1 MATATEYRHEA
12 LTQQSD
18 VLQAI
23 FESLP
28 WGIVVADQEGRLLFS
43 NPAAEKILGIGL
55 VEASPGT
62 CESLA
67 GWYLPDQVSVVSPD
81 QLPLVRAIRGEEVAD
96 ELFFVRNSPQRPGVW
111 IRVDGWPLKEPDG
124 LPSGGVMMFH
134 DFTQGREA
142 LQTFALLSRVVEQT
156 ADSVVLTDTQGV
168 IQYVNPAFEATTGY
182 SRDEALGKTPR
193 ILRSGLHDAE
203 FYRQMWAQFAQGL
216 PFKGMLINRKK
227 TGELYW
233 AQQTITSMRDEAGY
247 LTHFVSVSQDITE
260 LRKKQEQEFQL
271 QLARD
276 VQQRFYAAAPVIAGF
291 DIGASA
297 HPADETGG
305 DYFDFIPMADGSLVI
320 AVADAKGHGFSSA
333 LVMALTRA
341 YVRCFAAMQLELDD
355 ILARVNQ
362 MLLKD
367 LEHGHFVTLFLARLH
382 LQHQTL
388 SYASAGHALG
398 FVFLESGNVKCTLD
412 STGPPL
418 GLFSGSTFSL
428 QHAIRLDPGEIAVFL
443 TDGVTE
449 STTPDGQQFG
459 AQRVLDY
466 IRTHSHDSASNIAD
480 GVYQATRAFVK
491 NDPQDDDITS
501 VIIKADRGKAG
512 QILLNIVDPA

>member
-1 MATATEYRHEA
+1 VATTMEYQYEA
-12 LTQQSD
+12 LAQQSD
-18 VLQAI
+18 ALRVI

-28 WGIVVADQEGRLLFS
+28 WGVIVADQEGRLLFS
-43 NPAAEKILGIGL
+43 NPAAERILGIGI
-55 VEASPGT
+55 VEDLPHPPAFL
-62 CESLA
+62 E
-67 GWYLPDQVSVVSPD
+67 GWYLPDQISVVPQD
-81 QLPLVRAIRGEEVAD
+81 QLPIARAIRGEKIVD
-96 ELFFVRNSPQRPGVW
+96 ELVFVRNSHQRPGVW
-111 IRVDGWPLKEPDG
+111 IRVNAWPQKDTAG
-124 LPSGGVMMFH
+124 AITGGVVMFH

-142 LQTFALLSRVVEQT
+142 LQSFVLLSRVVEQT
-156 ADSVVLTDTQGV
+156 ADSVVLTDTQGI
-168 IQYVNPAFEATTGY
+168 IQYVNPAFEITTGF

-193 ILRSGLHDAE
+193 ILKSGLHDAE
-203 FYRQMWAQFAQGL
+203 FYRQMWSQFMHGL
-216 PFKGMLINRKK
+216 AFKGMVINRKK

-233 AQQTITSMRDEAGY
+233 AQQTITSMRDESGL

-260 LRKKQEQEFQL
+260 FRKKQEQEFQL

-276 VQQRFYAAAPVIAGF
+276 VQQRFYAAAPAFSGF
-291 DIGASA
+291 DIGAST

-305 DYFDFIPMADGSLVI
+305 DYFDFISLSDGSLLI

-341 YVRCFAAMQLELDD
+341 YVRCFAEMQLDLDD

-367 LEHGHFVTLFLARLH
+367 LEHGHFVTLFLARLNPDH
-382 LQHQTL
+382 HSL
-388 SYASAGHALG
+388 SYASAGHVPG
-398 FVFLESGNVKCTLD
+398 FVFLDSGHVKCTLN

-428 QHAIRLDPGEIAVFL
+428 GHAVHLDRGEIALFI

-449 STTPDGQQFG
+449 STTPDGHQFG

-466 IRTHSHDSASNIAD
+466 MRTHNHDSASTIAD
-480 GVYQATRAFVK
+480 GMYRAARAFVK
-491 NDPQDDDITS
+491 GDPQDDDITS
-501 VIIKADRGKAG
+501 VIIKAEGGK
-512 QILLNIVDPA
+512 